1 MISTGAMRRLGPWLA
16 GLFLAAQ
23 IFGVIPLI
31 SGYSAHAA
39 GGALLHS
46 VCDDGIDSHCPG
58 HHYPGD
64 SDDAAH
70 HHALQDV
77 NGVLVWA
84 FDRNE
89 VALVHIAVTPPA
101 PRALA
106 EADPILLERPPK
118 PFLSI

>member
-1 MISTGAMRRLGPWLA
+1 MISTAAMRRLGPWLA

-23 IFGVIPLI
+23 IFGVVPLM
-31 SGYSAHAA
+31 SCYSAHAA
-39 GGALLHS
+39 EGTLLLS
-46 VCDDGIDSHCPG
+46 AGEGGIDTHSHG

-77 NGVLVWA
+77 NGVLAWVP
-84 FDRNE
+84 DRNE
-89 VALVHIAVTPPA
+89 VALVHIAVPPPL

-106 EADPILLERPPK
+106 ESDPVLLERPPK